1 MSRPSFWISLGAC
14 LITALTCNGCY
25 RLANPPELG
34 EAVRIEIVGNQG
46 KLVRTQGYLTDAIAK
61 GLVQR
66 LGWRVSPN
74 GTATLQLSIREE
86 EIRANSQDR
95 RDITNSWSIRI
106 QGNALLVARGGSL
119 IGTFTGVGNNTGLST
134 NPGEPEA
141 LQAAANQAADDLISW
156 LDIQAKTLIAP
167 APSPIAPATQT
178 PATTAPAP
186 NPNR

>member
-1 MSRPSFWISLGAC
+1 MSRFQVWIWLGAC
-14 LITALTCNGCY
+14 LVATLALGGCY

-74 GTATLQLSIREE
+74 GTAKLQLTIREE

-95 RDITNSWSIRI
+95 RDITNSWAIRI

-119 IGTFTGVGNNTGLST
+119 IGTFTGVGNSTGLST

-141 LQAAANQAADDLISW
+141 LQAAAAQAADDLISW
-156 LDIQAKTLIAP
+156 LDIRAKTVIAP
-167 APSPIAPATQT
+167 ALTPSPVV
-178 PATTAPAP
+178 P
-186 NPNR
+186 NPSR